1 MLSTD
6 LVRAIGAWSR
16 RFEKLVVDVERA
28 QAVPG
33 GRRPR
38 AVFVWG
44 GRDAVE
50 RVQRDSEALARGEV
64 HAVGRGGPASR
75 EVEQLLAG
83 ALPGDVDAAGA
94 RAGAAEAQP
103 CPPLIAQAAAA
114 QVYAVNDVLHE
125 GRPRRPGTAPPSPR
139 WA

>member
-1 MLSTD
+1 
-6 LVRAIGAWSR
+6 
-16 RFEKLVVDVERA
+16 

-125 GRPRRPGTAPPSPR
+125 GPAPSWYCPAVAKVGVKAIKAQSMRRANFRSRPR
-139 WA
+139 